1 MHSSLLLS
9 SIAAAIATTSPV
21 LITATGELLV
31 EKVGVYNIGL
41 EGVMLT
47 GALAGFV
54 GDQTTHSWIIGLAVG
69 GACGALVAALFGLT
83 TVVLRGDM
91 IITGIAIVLLATG
104 LTTQLGN
111 QYVRQAAAA
120 RIPVWHIPVL
130 SHVPW
135 VGSVLFEQAPT
146 TYLAFALPWIS
157 AYIVER
163 TAHGLKMRAIGENPG
178 AADAAGIAVTGWRL
192 TYVTLGGVLAGVGGG
207 VLSLG
212 IIGSWE
218 SDLTA
223 GQGWIAFAIVFFA
236 GWNARWVLI
245 GAYMFGAL
253 TTLGSL
259 GQAEGW
265 SVPSQVFV
273 ALPYIATVAM
283 MIVRGV
289 LAHRAGGR
297 SAWPAALG
305 VPFFRA

>member
-1 MHSSLLLS
+1 MHSSLLIG

-21 LITATGELLV
+21 LIAATGELLV

-47 GALAGFV
+47 GALASFIV
-54 GDQTTHSWIIGLAVG
+54 DQGTHSWVVGLMAG
-69 GACGALVAALFGLT
+69 GACGAIVASIFGLA

-91 IITGIAIVLLATG
+91 IVAGIAIVLLATG

-111 QYVRQAAAA
+111 SYVRQAAAA
-120 RIPVWHIPVL
+120 AIPVWHVPVL
-130 SHVPW
+130 AHIPW
-135 VGSVLFEQAPT
+135 LGKTVFEQAPT
-146 TYLAFALPWIS
+146 TYLAFALPWVAAFILEKS
-157 AYIVER
+157 
-163 TAHGLKMRAIGENPG
+163 AHGLNMRAIGENPN
-178 AADAAGIAVTGWRL
+178 AADAAGISVIGWRFA
-192 TYVTLGGVLAGVGGG
+192 YVIAGGVLAGVGGG

-236 GWNARWVLI
+236 GWNPRWVLI

-265 SVPSQVFV
+265 SVPSQLLT

-289 LAHRAGGR
+289 VAHRRGVR
-297 SAWPAALG
+297 SMWPAALG
-305 VPFFRA
+305 MPFFRT